1 MQDEEINDYIL
12 TMIKSGIAS
21 LLLLLIVVIQ
31 GTAQN
36 AEDDFYYNHTFTRAI
51 EKFQL
56 DLRLDSLQN
65 YVLTSKKNKY
75 LPKADLV
82 LVHPDSENEF
92 IILLDQG
99 ISLPQITLSSH
110 VTNLMDNETDH
121 TLAFYSLDSDFV
133 SEILHADWA
142 VDTQFIPRDQT
153 DQTGYARSFYRE
165 KSDLQ
170 ITLILLTKNLPLL
183 STPREMRSLRFR
195 SEEPR

>member
-1 MQDEEINDYIL
+1 MQYEKINDYIF
-12 TMIKSGIAS
+12 TMVKSGTVS
-21 LLLLLIVVIQ
+21 LLLLLIFVAQ
-31 GTAQN
+31 APAQN
-36 AEDDFYYNHTFTRAI
+36 AKNDFHYNHTFTRAI
-51 EKFQL
+51 EKLQL
-56 DLRLDSLQN
+56 DFRIDSLQN
-65 YVLTSKKNKY
+65 YLLTSKKNKY

-82 LVHPDSENEF
+82 LIHPDSQNEF

-121 TLAFYSLDSDFV
+121 TLAFYSLDDDFV

-142 VDTQFIPRDQT
+142 VDTQFIPRDQP
-153 DQTGYARSFYRE
+153 DKTGYARSFYQE

-183 STPREMRSLRFR
+183 STPKEMRSLRFR
-195 SEEPR
+195 PEEPR